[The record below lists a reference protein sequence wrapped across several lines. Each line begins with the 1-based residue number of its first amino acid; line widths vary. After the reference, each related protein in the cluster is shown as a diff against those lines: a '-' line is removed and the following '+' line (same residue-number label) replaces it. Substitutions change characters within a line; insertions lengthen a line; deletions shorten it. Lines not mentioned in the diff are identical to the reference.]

1 MKVENLLYPNHDQ
14 MKGFFDNEDDGKP
27 IYMVN
32 LLKFRDKAEYKDG
45 RETSLTGREAYRLYA
60 EVFEKYLID
69 LGGEIT
75 FVSEVSRLTIGKVE
89 NLWDSIAIAKWP
101 SKKIMGESMNPNEP
115 HILEAYQHRS
125 AGLEGQLNIETKE
138 LKSII

>member
-1 MKVENLLYPNHDQ
+1 MYKRQ
-14 MKGFFDNEDDGKP
+14 GFFDTEDDGNP
-27 IYMVN
+27 IFMVN
-32 LLKFRDKAEYKDG
+32 LLKFRDKAKYEDG
-45 RETSLTGREAYRLYA
+45 RKTSLTGKEAYKLYA

-89 NLWDSIAIAKWP
+89 KLWDSIAIAKWP
-101 SKKIMGESMNPNEP
+101 SKKIMGESMNPNKP
-115 HILEAYQHRS
+115 YILEAYQHRS

-138 LKSII
+138 LKSIL

>member
-1 MKVENLLYPNHDQ
+1 MKVENSLYPNHDQ

-101 SKKIMGESMNPNEP
+101 SKKIMGESMSSNEP
-115 HILEAYQHRS
+115 HILEAYHHRS

-138 LKSII
+138 LKSIL

>member
-1 MKVENLLYPNHDQ
+1 MKVENSLYPNHDQ

-60 EVFEKYLID
+60 EVFEKYLIN

-115 HILEAYQHRS
+115 HILEAYHHRY

-138 LKSII
+138 LKSIL

>member
-1 MKVENLLYPNHDQ
+1 MKVENSLYPNHDQ

-101 SKKIMGESMNPNEP
+101 SKKIMGESMSSN
-115 HILEAYQHRS
+115 
-125 AGLEGQLNIETKE
+125 
-138 LKSII
+138 

>member
-1 MKVENLLYPNHDQ
+1 MKVENSIYPNHDQ

-45 RETSLTGREAYRLYA
+45 RETSLTGREAYGLYA
-60 EVFEKYLID
+60 EVFEKHLID

-115 HILEAYQHRS
+115 HICLLYTSPSPRDGCRS
-125 AGLEGQLNIETKE
+125 RMPSSA
-138 LKSII
+138 

>member
-1 MKVENLLYPNHDQ
+1 MKVENSLYPNHDQ

-32 LLKFRDKAEYKDG
+32 LLKFRDKAEYQDG
-45 RETSLTGREAYRLYA
+45 RETSLTGREAYSLYA

-75 FVSEVSRLTIGKVE
+75 FVSEVNRLTIGKVE

-115 HILEAYQHRS
+115 HILEAYKHRS

-138 LKSII
+138 LKSIL